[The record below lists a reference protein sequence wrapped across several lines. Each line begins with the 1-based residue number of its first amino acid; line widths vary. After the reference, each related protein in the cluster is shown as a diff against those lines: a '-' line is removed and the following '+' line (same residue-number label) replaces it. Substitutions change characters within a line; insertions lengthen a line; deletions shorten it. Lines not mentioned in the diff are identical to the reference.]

1 MKKIKHLLMT
11 CVAMTGLGSEE
22 WYTETL
28 HSDWRQT
35 FSVKEILEEEIT
47 EYQQLVIF
55 ENDLLGKV
63 LVLDGVIQATEK
75 DEFVY
80 HEMMSHVPL
89 LAHGSAKKVLVIG
102 GGDGGILREVL
113 RHQTVEKAV
122 LVEIDPGVI
131 AFSKK
136 YLPHISQGALD
147 DSRVE
152 ICIQDASLFVKE
164 TQEKFDVIICDSTD
178 PVGPG
183 AVLFTSEFYGDC
195 RALLREKGI
204 FVNQNGVP
212 FLQPEELASTYV
224 SRKRHF
230 LDVGFYLAVIPTYV
244 GGFMA
249 LGWATDDE
257 NALHVSV
264 EELEKRVQNIKG
276 DLKYYTPSIHK
287 AAFVLPKFIE
297 QSYL

>member
-1 MKKIKHLLMT
+1 MKKIKYLLT
-11 CVAMTGLGSEE
+11 ICIAMTNLGAEE

-28 HSDWRQT
+28 HSHWRQT
-35 FSVKEILEEEIT
+35 FSVKEVLQEETT

-55 ENDLLGKV
+55 ENELLGKV
-63 LVLDGVIQATEK
+63 LVLDGAIQATEK

-136 YLPHISQGALD
+136 YLPHISQGSWED
-147 DSRVE
+147 PRVE
-152 ICIQDASLFVKE
+152 IHVQDASVFVKE
-164 TQEKFDVIICDSTD
+164 TQEKFDIIICDSTD

-183 AVLFTSEFYGDC
+183 AVLFTPEFYGDC

-212 FLQPEELASTYV
+212 FMQPEELASTYV
-224 SRKRHF
+224 SRKMHF
-230 LDVGFYLAVIPTYV
+230 SDVGFYLAVIPTYV

-257 NALHVSV
+257 SALHVSV
-264 EELEKRVQNIKG
+264 QELEKRLQNIQG

-287 AAFVLPKFIE
+287 AAFVLPKCIE
-297 QSYL
+297 QSFR

>member
-1 MKKIKHLLMT
+1 
-11 CVAMTGLGSEE
+11 MTGLGAEE

-35 FSVKEILEEEIT
+35 FSVREILQEETT
-47 EYQQLVIF
+47 EYQHLVIF
-55 ENDLLGKV
+55 ENELLGKV

-89 LAHGSAKKVLVIG
+89 LAHGNAKRVLVIG

-122 LVEIDPGVI
+122 LVEIDPGVV

-136 YLPHISQGALD
+136 YLPHISQGSFD
-147 DSRVE
+147 DPRVE
-152 ICIQDASLFVKE
+152 VCIQDASLYVKE
-164 TQEKFDVIICDSTD
+164 TGRKFDVIICDSTD

-183 AVLFTSEFYGDC
+183 AVLFTPEFYGDC
-195 RALLREKGI
+195 RAILDDKGI

-212 FLQPEELASTYV
+212 FMQPEELSSTYK
-224 SRKRHF
+224 SRKEHF
-230 LDVGFYLAVIPTYV
+230 SEVSFYLGVIPTYV

-249 LGWATDDE
+249 FGWATNDVD
-257 NALHVSV
+257 ALQVST
-264 EELEKRVQNIKG
+264 EELEKRLQNVKG
-276 DLKYYTPSIHK
+276 DLKYYTPAMHK
-287 AAFVLPKFIE
+287 ASFVLPKFIE
-297 QSYL
+297 QSYR